1 MKAPFTFPCKSELY
15 AFFLKINNIKY
26 ILNMHS
32 VNCLKVFSLNSM
44 TLIST
49 EILILVLSIQLI
61 IKWFSGRLTLTVL
74 FCFLN
79 PLTVRENGI

>member
-15 AFFLKINNIKY
+15 AFFLKINNKVHSKY
-26 ILNMHS
+26 AL
-32 VNCLKVFSLNSM
+32 CKLKVFSLNSM

-49 EILILVLSIQLI
+49 ETLMLVLSIQLI

-79 PLTVRENGI
+79 LLTIRENGI